1 VDYSLG
7 LLLTGEIRM
16 QIFGVLR
23 QEFSSR
29 EENVMGRVTT
39 ILATVAAIVLILA
52 SAGICASSLS
62 NIVMTPGSPASLVF
76 SEHVEYSLD
85 YETDEA
91 EGVYIFVLP
100 YTGGSPT
107 PHWMVSG
114 SVLRPEGTGSQSGYF
129 TITADEAT
137 VDQVRIW
144 MMDADQIDTLAEAI
158 AFVEYSFS
166 SNSITNIE
174 LSPATPAEL
183 EFNDHVDIA
192 FDYAT
197 DEASGVQIF
206 ARPFSTVNSVA
217 IIYDSDSSWANDF
230 AVLLSDNGHTTTL
243 IEMAEV
249 SSASFALYDLI
260 LVDSRTSTTAEWG
273 DSASVAKIQD
283 SGKPVLGLGFG
294 GTGLFEEMGLSI
306 NWSNAWT
313 DIDST
318 STSIASTYIHAV
330 DPSSTLFSTPNV
342 ISVPS
347 DSNIRIYDHSGH
359 KGEYAPSLA
368 DSVVLLG
375 REPTDAN
382 HYSLVNEGEKY
393 WLWAF
398 TASPGSMTQAGKDL
412 FINFVAAIIGTGGAT
427 PNYAASGSPDYSTG
441 SGSGTAYFTI
451 TSGEVTVN
459 YIRFQMFSVSPSAL
473 LLEFFIPVSYDFA
486 SPSAADSPISDPTT
500 PSSCILYQNYPN
512 PFNPSTAIRYKM
524 LKQGHVTISVYN
536 TLGQDVATIVNEMK
550 PVGTHTEFW
559 NGTDAEGN
567 SVPSGVYF
575 YRIVTDDFVDAR
587 KMVLLK

>member
-1 VDYSLG
+1 
-7 LLLTGEIRM
+7 
-16 QIFGVLR
+16 
-23 QEFSSR
+23 
-29 EENVMGRVTT
+29 MGRVTT
-39 ILATVAAIVLILA
+39 LLVAVAAFMLILA
-52 SAGICASSLS
+52 STAMCANSLS
-62 NIVMTPGSPASLVF
+62 NVVLTPSSPASMLF
-76 SEHVEYSLD
+76 SEYVEYSVD
-85 YETDEA
+85 YETDE
-91 EGVYIFVLP
+91 EGGVYIFVLP

-107 PHWMVSG
+107 PNWMVSG
-114 SVLRPEGTGSQSGYF
+114 SVLYSEGTGTASGHF
-129 TITADEAT
+129 TITSGEVT
-137 VDQVRIW
+137 VDEVRFC
-144 MMDADQIDTLAEAI
+144 MVDADQIDTLTQAI
-158 AFVEYSFS
+158 AYVEYGFS

-174 LSPATPAEL
+174 LTPATPAEL
-183 EFNDHVDIA
+183 EFNDHVDMS
-192 FDYAT
+192 FDYTT
-197 DEASGVQIF
+197 DDASGVHIF
-206 ARPFSTVNSVA
+206 ALPFSTVNSVA

-243 IEMAEV
+243 IEMADV
-249 SSASFALYDLI
+249 SSASFGLYDLI
-260 LVDSRTSTTAEWG
+260 LVDSRTGATAEWG

-294 GTGLFEEMGLSI
+294 GTSLFEEMGLSI

-313 DIDST
+313 DLDST

-359 KGEYAPSLA
+359 KGEHAPSLA
-368 DSVVLLG
+368 DSAVLIG
-375 REPTDAN
+375 REPTDDT
-382 HYSLVNEGEKY
+382 HYSLVREGEKY
-393 WLWAF
+393 WLWGF
-398 TASPGSMTQAGKDL
+398 TGSPGSMTQAGKDL

-451 TSGEVTVN
+451 TTGEITVN
-459 YIRFQMFSVSPSAL
+459 YIRFQMFSISPSVL

-486 SPSAADSPISDPTT
+486 SPSAADSPISDHAT

-512 PFNPSTAIRYKM
+512 PFNPSTGIKYKM

-536 TLGQDVATIVNEMK
+536 TLGQQISTIVNEMK
-550 PVGTHTEFW
+550 PVGLHTESW
-559 NGTDAEGN
+559 DGTDADGN